1 MRPPRRPGWPARVPL
16 RWKIAALAAA
26 TACLVALA
34 VGVLVHVW
42 TAMDIRGRAEMD
54 ATNTVYSAMDVYR
67 RTGTLAGGAELDP
80 AELPTALR
88 HPTGDERRVAYDGR
102 VEGNLGPSVW
112 GAQRVGGP
120 GSPVLAVRINM
131 SPQLHDLRRLD
142 ASMAVAS
149 LVSLAA
155 ALPLAVYGAA
165 LVARRLR
172 RVAETAA
179 RISTGDLDARTGP
192 TLGRA
197 RGRDEVTDIAAT
209 VDLMA
214 DSLGRRLRIE
224 RQFTADVAHELR
236 TPVGGLLAATDLLP
250 PGETE
255 DLLRARVRDLR
266 GLVEDLLEISRL
278 DAGAEAPVRARVPLA
293 AVVAEAVARTGLD
306 TEVAVTASRGRDHAE
321 SVDRPDRAEAVDHA
335 EQPEHAETVEHAK
348 QPERAETV
356 EHAESVEH
364 AATGVYVET
373 DPRRLERIV
382 GNLVGNAHRHG
393 RTPVRVTVEGLTVV
407 VRDHGPGFP
416 ADLLLDGPRRFRTG
430 AAERGAGHGLGLTIA
445 LGQARVLGAELR
457 LDNAPDG
464 GAVATLRL
472 PPPPAAAGP
481 PRNGAEADTRPPRP

>member
-1 MRPPRRPGWPARVPL
+1 MPL

-42 TAMDIRGRAEMD
+42 TAMDIRDRARMD

-80 AELPTALR
+80 AELPAALR
-88 HPTGDERRVAYDGR
+88 HPTGDDRRLAYDGR

-142 ASMAVAS
+142 VSMAVAS

-192 TLGRA
+192 ALEGA

-306 TEVAVTASRGRDHAE
+306 TEVAEVAVTASRAE
-321 SVDRPDRAEAVDHA
+321 GRAETAEHAKTVDHA
-335 EQPEHAETVEHAK
+335 EYVAHAE
-348 QPERAETV
+348 
-356 EHAESVEH
+356 
-364 AATGVYVET
+364 YVET

-382 GNLVGNAHRHG
+382 GNLVSNAHRHG

-430 AAERGAGHGLGLTIA
+430 AADRGAGHGLGLTIA

-472 PPPPAAAGP
+472 PPPPAGARS
-481 PRNGAEADTRPPRP
+481 PRDGAEADTRRPRP